1 MGDDVG
7 EAIERFRTAS
17 EEGNFEAMNGAMRAV
32 LEADDARLKAVAS
45 DAGTAA
51 RVVVMETLGTA
62 AGASDAAA
70 RDAALANLDPKAR
83 AAFLETAK
91 ALNVTRQFER
101 GKAPLRTWLID
112 RWLPEGR
119 AGLFTGEGGRGKSW
133 LALQLA
139 ASLAA
144 GEPEWL
150 PGAGLDLLDAPH
162 APIKSGATAVIWTAE
177 DEPAEAHR
185 RLDIMQPLDGGLDTA
200 DRLHVIDA
208 SGEGPL
214 WAPDEKIR
222 YSAVGALTDAGERL
236 RNYCAEY
243 PPRLLVVDNLAAAF
257 ACNENDRAMVRAFM
271 TSWDGWARET
281 KCAVMFVAHPSR
293 AHTDFSGST
302 DWQAAARWL
311 WSFGLKPIDDNIKD
325 DKAPK
330 LENLKSNYSP
340 DGEGSHLWVLKQRS
354 ARWRATSDKHMAV
367 AYEKN
372 TGGKIP
378 SKLFKGAIG

>member
-1 MGDDVG
+1 MTPEVLELLEAFREAADDD
-7 EAIERFRTAS
+7 ERRRRA
-17 EEGNFEAMNGAMRAV
+17 EAMREHFDSVPVETPDPDREAMA
-32 LEADDARLKAVAS
+32 KA
-45 DAGTAA
+45 
-51 RVVVMETLGTA
+51 
-62 AGASDAAA
+62 
-70 RDAALANLDPKAR
+70 
-83 AAFLETAK
+83 AAFLEKNEAEAERIIRAHFGPSEPK
-91 ALNVTRQFER
+91 ALNVTRKFER
-101 GKAPLRTWLID
+101 GKAPQRTWLID

-150 PGAGLDLLDAPH
+150 PGADLDLLDAPH

-185 RLDIMQPLDGGLDTA
+185 RLDIMQPLGGGLDTA

-208 SGEGPL
+208 SGEGAL

-222 YSAVGALTDAGERL
+222 YSAVGAPTDAGERL

-302 DWQAAARWL
+302 DWRAAARWL
-311 WSFGLKPIDDNIKD
+311 WSFGLKPIDDKD
-325 DKAPK
+325 GKTKDSDKAPK

-340 DGEGSHLWVLKQRS
+340 DGEGSHFWVHKQRS
-354 ARWRATSDKHMAV
+354 ARWTATDKYMGESPENSARV
-367 AYEKN
+367 AENYAKK
-372 TGGKIP
+372 TGGGFNKP
-378 SKLFKGAIG
+378 PPR

>member
-1 MGDDVG
+1 MSKTTKQQTIEILEKGAHADDTEREHYRKAIIVLLKPSVAPLV
-7 EAIERFRTAS
+7 EDDAQVIERAFDMVRSKPDDAWTIVEDHFAAS
-17 EEGNFEAMNGAMRAV
+17 E
-32 LEADDARLKAVAS
+32 
-45 DAGTAA
+45 
-51 RVVVMETLGTA
+51 
-62 AGASDAAA
+62 
-70 RDAALANLDPKAR
+70 P
-83 AAFLETAK
+83 K
-91 ALNVTRQFER
+91 ALNVTRQFEH
-101 GKAPLRTWLID
+101 GKAPQRTWLID

-144 GEPEWL
+144 GESEWL
-150 PGAGLDLLDAPH
+150 PGADLDLLDATQ
-162 APIKSGATAVIWTAE
+162 APLKSVATAVIWTAE

-214 WAPDEKIR
+214 WAPDENIIR
-222 YSAVGALTDAGERL
+222 SAVGGLTDAGKRL

-293 AHTDFSGST
+293 AHADFSGST
-302 DWQAAARWL
+302 DWRAAARWL
-311 WSFGLKPIDDNIKD
+311 WSFGLKPIDDKDGKIKD
-325 DKAPK
+325 SDKAPK

-340 DGEGSHLWVLKQRS
+340 DGEGSHFWVLKQRS
-354 ARWRATSDKHMAV
+354 ARWVASDKYTA
-367 AYEKN
+367 AKPPPLFAP
-372 TGGKIP
+372 GGDWAMNQKRGGEQNR
-378 SKLFKGAIG
+378 SRGL